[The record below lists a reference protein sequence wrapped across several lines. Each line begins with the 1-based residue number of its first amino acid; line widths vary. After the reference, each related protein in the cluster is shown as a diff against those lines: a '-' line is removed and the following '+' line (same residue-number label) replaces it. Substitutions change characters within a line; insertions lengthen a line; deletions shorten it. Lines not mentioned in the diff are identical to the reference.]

1 VAGWIARQALR
12 GPMRSHAARQREID
26 EALTEAAAVGP
37 DRGRAILERLDG
49 LVGRQGWTRNTET
62 LADRPVT
69 VTAEAGDLLLSRSD
83 RLITGH
89 ISEHG
94 EYEPQLTAYLRENLR
109 PGMTFVDIGANVGYF
124 SVLAS
129 RLVGPEGAVIAVEP
143 GPANVA
149 LLRSNLWRNGCA
161 NATVLPIAA
170 HVRRGHAQMVL
181 SSGGGSGNW
190 LQEGQVDDPAVLVPC
205 APLDDLLG
213 DMPVDIVKCDA
224 EGSDV
229 FAIMGMRKAIA
240 ANPDIKIVAEFW
252 PAPAVLGDDSASRS
266 LVVYRDMGLSFGY
279 LEGDGSVT
287 PTDGAT
293 LLAMGGTV
301 PMVSIVLTRG

>member
-1 VAGWIARQALR
+1 MRAR
-12 GPMRSHAARQREID
+12 AARQREID
-26 EALTEAAAVGP
+26 EALTAAASTAADP
-37 DRGRAILERLDG
+37 GRVILERLDA

-62 LADRPVT
+62 LVDRPVT
-69 VTAEAGDLLLSRSD
+69 AASEAGELLLSASD
-83 RLITGH
+83 RLITDH

-94 EYEPQLTAYLRENLR
+94 EYEPQLTAWLRANLR

-129 RLVGPEGAVIAVEP
+129 RLVGPEGTVIAVEP
-143 GPANVA
+143 APGNVA

-161 NATVLPIAA
+161 NARVLPIAA
-170 HVRRGHAQMVL
+170 HVLRGHAQMVL

-190 LQEGQVDDPAVLVPC
+190 LQEGPVDDPAVLVPC

-213 DMPVDIVKCDA
+213 DIPVDVVKCDA

-229 FAIMGMRKAIA
+229 FAIQGMRRTIA
-240 ANPDIKIVAEFW
+240 ANPEIKIVAEFW
-252 PAPAVLGDDSASRS
+252 PAPAVLGDDSAPRS
-266 LVVYRDMGLSFGY
+266 LVVYRDMGLRFGY
-279 LEGDGSVT
+279 LDGDGSVT

-293 LLAMGGTV
+293 LLAMAGTV
-301 PMVSIVLTRG
+301 PMVSIVLTRD

>member
-1 VAGWIARQALR
+1 VAGWIARQVLR
-12 GPMRSHAARQREID
+12 GPMRSHAARQGEID
-26 EALTEAAAVGP
+26 AALTEAATAFP
-37 DRGRAILERLDG
+37 DPGRVILERLDR

-62 LADRPVT
+62 LVDRPVAA
-69 VTAEAGDLLLSRSD
+69 TAEAGDLLLSESD
-83 RLITGH
+83 HLITGH

-94 EYEPQLTAYLRENLR
+94 VYEPSLTAYLRANLR

-129 RLVGPEGAVIAVEP
+129 KLVGPEGTVVAVEP
-143 GPANVA
+143 APGNLA
-149 LLRSNLWRNGCA
+149 LLRSNLWRNGCS
-161 NATVLPIAA
+161 NVQVLPIAA
-170 HVRRGHAQMVL
+170 HVLRGHAQMVL

-190 LQEGQVDDPAVLVPC
+190 LQEGPVDDPAVLVPC

-213 DMPVDIVKCDA
+213 DVPVDVVKCDA

-229 FAIMGMRKAIA
+229 FAIQGMRRTIA
-240 ANPDIKIVAEFW
+240 RNPDIRIVSEFW
-252 PAPAVLGDDSASRS
+252 PAPAVLGDDSAPRS
-266 LVVYRDMGLSFGY
+266 LVVYRDLGLRFGY

-287 PTDGAT
+287 PADGAT
-293 LLAMGGTV
+293 LLAMAGTV